1 MIDNIIPSISAK
13 WTSTSQLKSINTKE
27 TTIYTNGNADSGVG
41 QAQQSDGI
49 ISVDGIS
56 TIHLL
61 ISGDKLF
68 FLNNTPTDSFPQ
80 IHKDVRKY
88 RYGQ

>member
-1 MIDNIIPSISAK
+1 
-13 WTSTSQLKSINTKE
+13 
-27 TTIYTNGNADSGVG
+27 VG
-41 QAQQSDGI
+41 QAQQSGGI